1 MQVYLIHNDRLMY
14 DAIHDKSTE
23 CRALNIPEE
32 LGQVEFMFCD
42 KTGTLTEN
50 KMVFKRCAILG
61 QDFNHNSFSAAST
74 GRSVIPVNPRLAE
87 HLNNLDIQVLVEGT
101 ESNLSPMCAN
111 MREFFLLLAVC
122 NTVVVAKGP
131 KCDTMDARGHILEP
145 DKSPEPDSV
154 NSTLSRPS
162 RNTEVA
168 TPVTPVTPGLRVTP
182 TTTAAAAATSATVPP
197 ASRSMTPSPPPSI
210 VSTVSSTAGLA
221 ASATPT
227 AVSGPPGSG
236 ARRPRLLNIMP
247 GNGRPLSPILSS
259 PVTSPGESPSS
270 RPKSSNLSN
279 LFNINGGLNKL
290 ASFTSNHSLGKSSKN
305 KLNPKPESRPFY
317 EAESPDELALVDAAF
332 AYNFKLVKRSP
343 SSVTVS
349 LPGEGKVE
357 FEVLHVLPFDSVRK
371 RMSVILK
378 NPSTGEIKLYCK
390 VSTANWM
397 VN

>member
-1 MQVYLIHNDRLMY
+1 M
-14 DAIHDKSTE
+14 T
-23 CRALNIPEE
+23 
-32 LGQVEFMFCD
+32 
-42 KTGTLTEN
+42 
-50 KMVFKRCAILG
+50 
-61 QDFNHNSFSAAST
+61 
-74 GRSVIPVNPRLAE
+74 
-87 HLNNLDIQVLVEGT
+87 
-101 ESNLSPMCAN
+101 
-111 MREFFLLLAVC
+111 
-122 NTVVVAKGP
+122 
-131 KCDTMDARGHILEP
+131 
-145 DKSPEPDSV
+145 
-154 NSTLSRPS
+154 PS
-162 RNTEVA
+162 
-168 TPVTPVTPGLRVTP
+168 
-182 TTTAAAAATSATVPP
+182 PP
-197 ASRSMTPSPPPSI
+197 ASRSM
-210 VSTVSSTAGLA
+210 TVSSTAGLA

-371 RMSVILK
+371 RMSVLLR
-378 NPSTGEIKLYCK
+378 NPTTGERKLFCK
-390 VSTANWM
+390 GADSNMLPRLLRPKNADEEKLIESTQEHLANYAKVGLRVLM
-397 VN
+397 AAVRTLGE